1 MNKPNLPK
9 RLFWEFKYE
18 EMDWEKNYITVIN
31 RVVERGS
38 PEEWQEML
46 RFYGEKKVKDTL
58 KNKTTYL
65 TDLAIKEVCDYFKL
79 NPEELK
85 CYIRKQSMP
94 QHWI

>member
-38 PEEWQEML
+38 SEEWQEMIK
-46 RFYGEKKVKDTL
+46 FYGEKKVKNTL
-58 KNKTTYL
+58 KNETTYL